1 MVTNIVKGLLK
12 NYKEKA
18 EEHETQLKTKID
30 KLTTDVDKLMMEN
43 EIREKTVW
51 NKNNRELQKEVRKSV
66 T

>member
-1 MVTNIVKGLLK
+1 MVINIVKGLLK

-43 EIREKTVW
+43 ETLREKTV
-51 NKNNRELQKEVRKSV
+51 
-66 T
+66 

>member
-1 MVTNIVKGLLK
+1 
-12 NYKEKA
+12 
-18 EEHETQLKTKID
+18 LKTKID

-43 EIREKTVW
+43 ETLREKTVW